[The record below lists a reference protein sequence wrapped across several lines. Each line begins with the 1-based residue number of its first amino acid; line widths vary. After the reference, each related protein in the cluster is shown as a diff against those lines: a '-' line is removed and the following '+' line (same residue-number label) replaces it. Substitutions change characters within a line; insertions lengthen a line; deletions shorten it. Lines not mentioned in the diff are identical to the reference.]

1 MPSKTQ
7 RTKHWYS
14 LRIEY
19 AGQRINPFP
28 LEPSDLVPGWHRDFE
43 ISDKTTLEQLS
54 STILQILDWDR
65 DHLYE
70 FRIGDR
76 VHAGF
81 GEDEQFVDVIA
92 PCVSCDIPMHLLRLA
107 RTDTFVYVFDFG
119 DCHTF
124 RVTVLAAQPLPSEKN
139 VPALLSYKGKNIIQ
153 YPGTMNNTEARIFQQ
168 KPPAL
173 GPLQPRRNS
182 WRIRFVRAA
191 DRKIL
196 TEWRKSRD
204 KTLWQKAVTV
214 LENWNLLPED
224 IAKKVE
230 RPLCDIREWIK
241 AFNRDGLEGLNPP
254 RKPRIDAPK
263 RKAALDQKRTRIL
276 EIFHDSPR
284 SYGINR
290 SNWNR
295 PSLATAFSHQHNEPI
310 SSSTVGRLIK
320 KSGYTMKK
328 ARKVLCSPDPEY
340 REKVDLVLHTLQNL
354 KPGELFFFVDELGPL
369 RVKKYGGR
377 TFVRKTEPYTLPQRQ
392 DYRGVITMAGA
403 LNAITNQVTW
413 VYARSKDTSA
423 MIDLIEILF
432 NQHKSASKLY
442 ITWDAASWHRSGLL
456 VAWLDTFN
464 EGTERS
470 GEGPLIHLVPLP
482 TSSQFLDVIEAIFS
496 GMKRAVIHHSNYRS
510 EEEMKAAISR
520 HFVERNEYF
529 RANPKRAGKKIWDL
543 DFFTDYESIRAGDL
557 SRMVAPNDVVVIDLT
572 FLLESSEKSFS
583 GAPLIFG
590 PQGQD
595 NTVLYG
601 VARDLLRLRNS
612 VGMGTRSSS

>member
-1 MPSKTQ
+1 MPNRIQ
-7 RTKHWYS
+7 RTKQCYS

-19 AGQRINPFP
+19 AGQRANALP
-28 LEPSDLVPGWHRDFE
+28 LEPNDLFPGWHRDFE
-43 ISDKTTLEQLS
+43 VSDKTTLEQLS

-76 VHAGF
+76 VHVDF
-81 GEDEQFVDVIA
+81 GEDEQFVDAIA
-92 PCVSCDIPMHLLRLA
+92 PCVSCDIPMHLLGLA
-107 RTDTFVYVFDFG
+107 PSENFTYLFDFG

-124 RVTVLAAQPLPSEKN
+124 RITVLGIQPLPIGKK

-153 YPGTMNNTEARIFQQ
+153 YPGTMSKTEARAFEH

-173 GPLQPRRNS
+173 GPLEPRRHR

-191 DRKIL
+191 DREIL
-196 TEWRKSRD
+196 TEWRKSNE
-204 KTLWQKAVTV
+204 KKLWQKAVTV

-230 RPLCDIREWIK
+230 QPLSDIRKWIN
-241 AFNRDGLEGLNPP
+241 AFNWYGLAGLNPP
-254 RKPRIDAPK
+254 RKPYING
-263 RKAALDQKRTRIL
+263 RKAALDQKRSRIL
-276 EIFHDSPR
+276 EIFHASPR

-290 SNWNR
+290 SNWSR
-295 PSLATAFSHQHNEPI
+295 PSLAAAYSRQHNEPI

-320 KSGYTMKK
+320 KAGYTMKK

-340 REKVDLVLHTLQNL
+340 REKVDLVLNTLQNL

-377 TFVRKTEPYTLPQRQ
+377 TFVRKTEPYTLPQKQ
-392 DYRGVITMAGA
+392 EDRGAVIMAGA
-403 LNAITNQVTW
+403 LNALTNQVTW
-413 VYARSKDTSA
+413 VYGRSKDTSA
-423 MIDLIEILF
+423 MIELIEILF

-442 ITWDAASWHRSGLL
+442 ITWDAASWHRSNEL
-456 VAWLDTFN
+456 VDWLDTFN

-496 GMKRAVIHHSNYRS
+496 GMKKAVIHHSNYRS
-510 EEEMKAAISR
+510 EEEMKAMISR

-529 RANPKRAGKKIWDL
+529 LANPRRAGKKIWDL
-543 DFFTDYESIRAGDL
+543 DFFTDYETLRSGDY
-557 SRMVAPNDVVVIDLT
+557 R
-572 FLLESSEKSFS
+572 EW
-583 GAPLIFG
+583 
-590 PQGQD
+590 
-595 NTVLYG
+595 
-601 VARDLLRLRNS
+601 
-612 VGMGTRSSS
+612 